1 MDPLAPFDDERIEQT
16 AEAFDIGPARLRAC
30 LTEHH
35 DHAAAVPGID
45 ELVMEWRR
53 FLPYDPLVARTD
65 DAYLLA
71 VESSVWTEF
80 GQQLSLSEIE
90 LQAVKSVHDTRARR
104 AVTDEK
110 RFDGYDGMVLAR

>member
-1 MDPLAPFDDERIEQT
+1 MDPLAPFDDERIERT
-16 AEAFDIGPARLRAC
+16 AESFGIDAPRLRAC

-71 VESSVWTEF
+71 VEPSIWTEF
-80 GQQLSLSEIE
+80 GQQLSLSESE
-90 LQAVKSVHDTRARR
+90 LQAVKSVHDARARR